1 MDFYDDIDVYGDA
14 PAIISE
20 NQAHTTYAD
29 LLKVSDAIG
38 GQFSTRCLVFSLC
51 ENNLESIA
59 GYIGFLRARAV
70 PVLLKS
76 GINRELLDR
85 LLATYRPEF
94 IWLPR
99 ESATGPIGGREV
111 YDHGRYVLLRTRYTA
126 DYALHEDLALL
137 LTTSGSTGSPM
148 LVRQSYRNITSNAN
162 AIADSLGITKSSR
175 PITTLPM
182 SYTYGLSI
190 INSHLLRG
198 CTIVLTDKTLME
210 KAFWELLKTSEAT
223 TFGGVPYV
231 YEMLMKLRFE
241 RMDLPSLRVLTQA
254 GGKLD
259 PDLSREIAAICE
271 RKGIRF
277 YVMYGQV
284 EATARISCRPS
295 ECALSKAGSIGKAIP
310 GGEIWL
316 EHEGGNVIAES
327 EVVGELVYRGDNVTM
342 GYASSCEDLGKGDE
356 NGGVLKTGDLAR
368 RDADG
373 FFYIVGRKKRFLKLF
388 GNRINLEEV
397 EQLINRLGYLCVCSG
412 VDDHLRIYTTDKD
425 HHAAIRTYIA
435 ERTGLHPS
443 GFDVIHIG
451 SIPRN
456 EAGKIL
462 YSALPSPD

>member
-1 MDFYDDIDVYGDA
+1 MNFYDDIDVYGA
-14 PAIISE
+14 QPAIISE
-20 NQAHTTYAD
+20 DQERTSYAE
-29 LLKVSDAIG
+29 LLTSADVLGRHCGRK
-38 GQFSTRCLVFSLC
+38 CLVFSLC
-51 ENNLESIA
+51 ENSLESVV
-59 GYIGFLRARAV
+59 GYVGFLRARVV
-70 PVLLKS
+70 PALVRS
-76 GINRELLDR
+76 GIDREQLDDLQR
-85 LLATYRPEF
+85 TYRPAY

-99 ESATGPIGGREV
+99 EKAEGAQWGSEV
-111 YDHGRYVLLRTRYTA
+111 YRYRNYVLLRTGHTA

-148 LVRQSYRNITSNAN
+148 LVRQSYRNVTSNAN
-162 AIADSLGITKSSR
+162 AVVESLGITGADR

-190 INSHLLRG
+190 INSHLLKG
-198 CTIVLTDKTLME
+198 CPIVATNKTLMD
-210 KAFWELLKTSEAT
+210 KAFWTLLKSTGAT

-231 YEMLMKLRFE
+231 YEMLRKLRFE

-259 PDLSREIAAICE
+259 LELSRETAAICQ

-277 YVMYGQV
+277 FVMYGQV
-284 EATARISCRPS
+284 EATARISCLPS
-295 ECALSKAGSIGKAIP
+295 EYAVSKAGSIGKAIP
-310 GGEIWL
+310 GGEMWL
-316 EHEGGNVIAES
+316 EDEGGNVVVES
-327 EVVGELVYRGDNVTM
+327 DTAGELVYKGENVTM

-356 NGGVLKTGDLAR
+356 NGGVLKTGDLAK

-388 GNRINLEEV
+388 GNRVNLDEIERLV
-397 EQLINRLGYLCVCSG
+397 DRLGYSCVCSG
-412 VDDHLRIYTTDKD
+412 EDDHLRIYTTDSEN
-425 HHAAIRTYIA
+425 HAAIRAHVA

-443 GFDVIHIG
+443 GFEVIHLE

-462 YSALPSPD
+462 YSALPSPH